1 MKRGI
6 LLVVFGANSKQ
17 ANDTLSL
24 VDDRVRS
31 AFPGVNVRWAFTS
44 ELIRDRLA
52 EQRVKTDSVRKALEK
67 MGFEKYTHV
76 AVQSL
81 HIIPG
86 AEYEDLLAD
95 GEQMRMQKRLQ
106 NVVVGSPLLHT
117 DEDVQRA
124 AEAML
129 CHLPALRQAGDAV
142 VFMGHGTWHSGDSRY
157 EDLSRAVRSRDE
169 GVFIGTMDGS
179 HTIEDILP
187 ALKAGAFR
195 RVWLLPLLS
204 VVGRHARKDMAGEGP
219 DSWKSHIEAAGFE
232 CLPVLVG
239 VAEYPGFVDIWIR
252 HLGEALRM
260 LESE

>member
-1 MKRGI
+1 MKHGI

-31 AFPGVNVRWAFTS
+31 TFPGVNVRWAFTS

-67 MGFEKYTHV
+67 MGFERYTHV

-95 GEQMRMQKRLQ
+95 GVQMLEEGRLQ
-106 NVVVGSPLLHT
+106 GVAVGSPLLHS
-117 DEDVQRA
+117 DDDVLKA
-124 AEAML
+124 AQAML
-129 CHLPALRQAGDAV
+129 RHLPAEREAGDGV

-157 EDLSRAVRSRDE
+157 EDLSKVVRSVNER
-169 GVFIGTMDGS
+169 VFIGTMDGN
-179 HTIEDILP
+179 HTIDDILP
-187 ALKAGAFR
+187 ELKAAGVR

-204 VVGRHARKDMAGEGP
+204 VVGRHARQDMAGEGP
-219 DSWKSHIEAAGFE
+219 QSWKSHIEAAGIE

-239 VAEYPGFVDIWIR
+239 AAEYEGFVDIWIH
-252 HLGEALRM
+252 HLANALKS
-260 LESE
+260 LSD

>member
-1 MKRGI
+1 
-6 LLVVFGANSKQ
+6 
-17 ANDTLSL
+17 
-24 VDDRVRS
+24 
-31 AFPGVNVRWAFTS
+31 
-44 ELIRDRLA
+44 
-52 EQRVKTDSVRKALEK
+52 VKTDSVRKALEK

-129 CHLPALRQAGDAV
+129 RHLPALRQAGDAV

-252 HLGEALRM
+252 HLGEALQM